1 MIETS
6 NDNEINILTNSG
18 IIINKSTTIP
28 FITSPQTALPTTPTN
43 LDPNLFTFKPHINP
57 KSALLT
63 QNLINFYERQNQHIR
78 KQTDMVSFYFI
89 YLLFF
94 FFVEILCFFF
104 INIA

>member
-6 NDNEINILTNSG
+6 NDNEINILPNSTKLTKVPLEQQA
-18 IIINKSTTIP
+18 N
-28 FITSPQTALPTTPTN
+28 ATN

-78 KQTDMVSFYFI
+78 KQTDMVSFDFI
-89 YLLFF
+89 YFCRNSVLVLFF
-94 FFVEILCFFF
+94 VF
-104 INIA
+104 INI